1 MKRNGANLTEGKPVK
16 LILQFAIPVFL
27 GNLFQLFYGLID
39 TKIVGS
45 TLGEGAL
52 AAVGS
57 VSILYNLLTGF
68 FNGMTLGF
76 SVVTARYFGAGD
88 TEKLKRSVAGTILLG
103 FITAAILTTASYGN
117 ACAGRTKRDG
127 VYLYQYSGA
136 RHVRNACL

>member
-1 MKRNGANLTEGKPVK
+1 MCHDHGSSKCIDSSLLDQSTKIYKTRHHSHGKPVK

-68 FNGMTLGF
+68 FNGLTLGF
-76 SVVTARYFGAGD
+76 SIVTARYFWAGD
-88 TEKLKRSVAGTILLG
+88 T
-103 FITAAILTTASYGN
+103 
-117 ACAGRTKRDG
+117 
-127 VYLYQYSGA
+127 
-136 RHVRNACL
+136 

>member
-1 MKRNGANLTEGKPVK
+1 MTKDLTTGKIMPILVK
-16 LILQFAIPVFL
+16 FTIPLVL

-68 FNGMTLGF
+68 FNGLTLGF

-88 TEKLKRSVAGTILLG
+88 TEKLKKSVAGTILLG
-103 FITAAILTTASYGN
+103 FVTAAILVT
-117 ACAGRTKRDG
+117 G
-127 VYLYQYSGA
+127 VFVFLRPLLSIM
-136 RHVRNACL
+136 HVPAEQKEMAYTYILSLIHI

>member
-1 MKRNGANLTEGKPVK
+1 MTKDLTTGKIMPILVK
-16 LILQFAIPVFL
+16 FTIPLVL

-68 FNGMTLGF
+68 FNGLTLGF

-88 TEKLKRSVAGTILLG
+88 TEKLKKSVAIL
-103 FITAAILTTASYGN
+103 
-117 ACAGRTKRDG
+117 
-127 VYLYQYSGA
+127 
-136 RHVRNACL
+136 RNEERRN